1 MGWSDWFFLLTVIF
15 LGIQILNSR
24 KVFAVC
30 VIIEICLLI
39 LCSRMERKKYGSVF
53 CSFVH
58 GEIWG
63 MIFFADGWGFIGM
76 MRKPNNYL
84 IIGIMGT
91 ILIALCYFGRFW
103 LVKKRIRNGWYEKE
117 KKKVSYSR
125 EIAASVAM
133 LTIAT
138 LRICGKQIGS
148 KMEGIVIMRHVRL
161 WLCCFFQLQFFHL
174 CGLMQV
180 WCITISENM
189 NRLIKSRNI
198 LFW

>member
-1 MGWSDWFFLLTVIF
+1 MEKIQDFLETKKKYEATLWDDQIGFFLLTVIF

-91 ILIALCYFGRFW
+91 ILIALCYHCYIENMWKTNRFKNGRYRF
-103 LVKKRIRNGWYEKE
+103 
-117 KKKVSYSR
+117 
-125 EIAASVAM
+125 
-133 LTIAT
+133 
-138 LRICGKQIGS
+138 
-148 KMEGIVIMRHVRL
+148 IMRHVQL

-174 CGLMQV
+174 CGLMLV
-180 WCITISENM
+180 
-189 NRLIKSRNI
+189 
-198 LFW
+198 